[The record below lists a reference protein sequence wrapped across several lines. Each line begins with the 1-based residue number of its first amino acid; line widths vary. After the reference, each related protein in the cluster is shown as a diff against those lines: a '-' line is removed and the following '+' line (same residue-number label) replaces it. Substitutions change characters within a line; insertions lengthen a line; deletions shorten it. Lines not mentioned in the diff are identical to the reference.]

1 MTVGKRIKQLRTEM
15 TLTQKNLAD
24 LLKVT
29 KGSICK
35 YEKGIHE
42 PNIDTLNLLTQI
54 FNCSLDYLLGK
65 TEIRDS
71 SSKNEYMAI
80 VEFAKGQNIS
90 PEKLDKIIKAL
101 INDWWLL

>member
-1 MTVGKRIKQLRTEM
+1 MTVGKRIKELRKEKG
-15 TLTQKNLAD
+15 LTQQNLAE
-24 LLKVT
+24 LLKIT

-54 FNCSLDYLLGK
+54 FSCSMDYLLGK
-65 TEIRDS
+65 TDLKDNKI
-71 SSKNEYMAI
+71 KNEYMAI
-80 VEFAKGQNIS
+80 VEYAKNKNIS

-101 INDWWLL
+101 LND